1 MNLKKTIVILLCCF
15 IFSSCSTSSDR
26 DNKENPHMTLTNVE
40 ISIYKNESRKVQP
53 ELFSVVYDVDRNA
66 FDLDRYDETKKETLI
81 NKIGSDNW
89 YNVPPSV
96 MPLDSISRGFI
107 LRFPLSFTQKI
118 HQF

>member
-1 MNLKKTIVILLCCF
+1 
-15 IFSSCSTSSDR
+15 
-26 DNKENPHMTLTNVE
+26 MTLTNVE
-40 ISIYKNESRKVQP
+40 IFIYKNESRKVQP
-53 ELFSVVYDVDRNA
+53 ELFSVVYDVDRNT

-96 MPLDSISRGFI
+96 MPLDSISHSFI

>member
-1 MNLKKTIVILLCCF
+1 MYIT
-15 IFSSCSTSSDR
+15 
-26 DNKENPHMTLTNVE
+26 DNDG
-40 ISIYKNESRKVQP
+40 KNYITQ
-53 ELFSVVYDVDRNA
+53 FGDRNT